1 MRVLHVVEYPRR
13 GGTGKK
19 GHPPVVV
26 GTDRFK
32 RLGELERRSLGMPEL
47 TMAIAEH
54 PFGGLKAEQLLAKAD
69 DLLGQV
75 VEGLTGR
82 R

>member
-1 MRVLHVVEYPRR
+1 MELEKR
-13 GGTGKK
+13 GIRT
-19 GHPPVVV
+19 VVV

-32 RLGELERRSLGMPEL
+32 RLGDVERRSLGMPEL
-47 TMAIAEH
+47 TMAVAEH
-54 PFGGLKAEQLLAKAD
+54 PFGGLRAEQLLAKAD
-69 DLLGQV
+69 GLLEQV

>member
-1 MRVLHVVEYPRR
+1 VELEKR
-13 GGTGKK
+13 GVRT
-19 GHPPVVV
+19 VVV

-32 RLGELERRSLGMPEL
+32 RLGDVERKSLGMREL
-47 TMAIAEH
+47 IMAIAEH
-54 PFGGLKAEQLLAKAD
+54 PLGGLQPEKLLAKAD
-69 DLLGQV
+69 GLLEQV